1 LIVFFTILNK
11 DIVGTKVLFLDRDG
25 VINKDIGYCNKIHD
39 FQFIDGIFDVCK
51 YAKLK
56 GFEIIIVTN
65 QSGIGRG
72 FYSDEDFKR
81 LNKWML
87 SQLKTK
93 SINIL
98 DTYYCPHRPEDC
110 CTCRK
115 PLPGL
120 ILKAQKEHS
129 IDLES
134 SWLIGDKETDIKAAQ
149 LAGIDNN
156 ILFTNKKEDSK
167 TEAKVII
174 NSLYEFKEISL

>member
-1 LIVFFTILNK
+1 M
-11 DIVGTKVLFLDRDG
+11 DTKVLFLDRDG

-51 YAKLK
+51 HAKLN

-72 FYSDEDFKR
+72 FYSHEDFKR

-87 SQLKTK
+87 TQLGKK

-98 DTYYCPHRPEDC
+98 DTYYCPHKPEDY

-129 IDLES
+129 IDLDN
-134 SWLIGDKETDIKAAQ
+134 SWLVGDKETDIKASIA
-149 LAGIDNN
+149 AGIINN
-156 ILFTNKKEDSK
+156 ILFTVNKENLQ
-167 TEAKVII
+167 TEAKVVIS
-174 NSLYEFKEISL
+174 SLHEFKEISL